1 MGRDGTIVSVNL
13 LLSSSV
19 RDELRHFNHLPACA
33 AAIVRLIRE
42 NLPSTWKDRT
52 FLFDAYSKASA
63 QVLGRLDAK
72 GFNALPISGPKELNH
87 HGTIF
92 RELS

>member
-19 RDELRHFNHLPACA
+19 GDEMRQFNHL

-42 NLPSTWKDRT
+42 NSPSTWKDWT

-72 GFNALPISGPKELNH
+72 CFNALAIRLLKELDH
-87 HGTIF
+87 HGAIF